1 MPRVKEEDVGGEG
14 CSSEKGPVKLAKAE
28 LQNEKAHRHPIVRI
42 SFFIRSLPHPF
53 NSPGRAKLVEF
64 ECLVEE
70 NKSL

>member
-1 MPRVKEEDVGGEG
+1 MPRVKEDDLGDEG
-14 CSSEKGPVKLAKAE
+14 FSLENGPVKLAKAE
-28 LQNEKAHRHPIVRI
+28 PQNEMAYTHPIIRI